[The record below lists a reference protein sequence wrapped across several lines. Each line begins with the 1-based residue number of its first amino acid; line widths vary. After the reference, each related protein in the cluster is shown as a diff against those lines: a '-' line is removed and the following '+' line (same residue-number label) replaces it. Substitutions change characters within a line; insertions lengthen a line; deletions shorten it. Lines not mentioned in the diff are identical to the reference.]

1 MQYNEILC
9 NPTQNKIHNSSEN
22 HLTQSTNTN
31 WYFQMAVGTKSGT
44 LGPSEDLRGAQKGIL
59 RPKQALFACFW
70 PFSWTGWFQIGY
82 NSAGWAGNSAPMLWT
97 PQKPIFETKNVHH
110 KIWPWKFRDR
120 GQIALFGPPGT
131 QKGPNTRSKCVVGM
145 SPTQA
150 DQSGA
155 VGTKSGLPGPSDD
168 LRGTQKG
175 HFGPKR
181 ALLGPPGAQK
191 GPDTRSKCVV
201 SMSLTQTGQSGA
213 VGTKSA
219 PPGPSE
225 DLRGPQKGLSRPKR
239 ALLGAV
245 EVR

>member
-1 MQYNEILC
+1 
-9 NPTQNKIHNSSEN
+9 
-22 HLTQSTNTN
+22 
-31 WYFQMAVGTKSGT
+31 
-44 LGPSEDLRGAQKGIL
+44 
-59 RPKQALFACFW
+59 
-70 PFSWTGWFQIGY
+70 
-82 NSAGWAGNSAPMLWT
+82 MLWT
-97 PQKPIFETKNVHH
+97 PHKPIFETKNVHH

-120 GQIALFGPPGT
+120 GEIALFGPPGT

-145 SPTQA
+145 SPAQA

-155 VGTKSGLPGPSDD
+155 VGTKSGLSGPSDD

-213 VGTKSA
+213 VGTKSG
-219 PPGPSE
+219 PTGPS
-225 DLRGPQKGLSRPKR
+225 GTSGAPKR
-239 ALLGAV
+239 AYRGQNGPFWGP
-245 EVR
+245 